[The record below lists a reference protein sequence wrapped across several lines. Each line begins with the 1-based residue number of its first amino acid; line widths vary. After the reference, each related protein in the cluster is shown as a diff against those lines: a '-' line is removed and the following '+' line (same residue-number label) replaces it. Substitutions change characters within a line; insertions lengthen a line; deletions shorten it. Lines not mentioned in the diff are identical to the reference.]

1 MKLKH
6 ILLTF
11 MLVLFSGLFLTAC
24 GQEPVNPSQPGDSNI
39 EINGVSF
46 VDKTVVYNGNEFV
59 LEVTGSL
66 PKGVQAKYTN
76 NKAINAGTYNST
88 VVLSGKG
95 YKTKTMSAKL
105 IIEKATYDMSN
116 VEWVSDDFTYDA
128 TEKQVY
134 VEGLPNGV
142 TVKNYINNKKT
153 AANTYEASV
162 EFNYD
167 SQNYNEP
174 TIQNCSWEIKKA
186 TFTDVFFK
194 SQSFD
199 YDSTEKTIEVTGFL
213 PEGTTIEY
221 TCAENE
227 NIENSAIE
235 TGTYSITA
243 TIENPNFNTLILEA
257 VLTIKGVEDERHIVS
272 TPNGTLYFAN
282 SLDND
287 YLYSYDG
294 TTISKVS
301 SDVPYYFVT
310 NQNSVYFISKSLF
323 GNAIKTIETSTSS
336 IYSAKAEY
344 LISDG
349 NYFYYVVNNL
359 TQKNSGIYKLD
370 NSGTN
375 PVVTKIF
382 NGKAK
387 HLTYNDGNIYFADG
401 TNGYKLTKLN
411 LSTKETSLL
420 RDEKI
425 SALIYN
431 NGYLFYTVDNL
442 LGSYIENYNLSTNVY
457 KKLTIDAGANLTVIN
472 NQLYYINVDLF
483 TSYVFGDGINY
494 VNAYPL
500 IDNNMPGISL
510 FKHDKKYSSLT
521 KIGNNKIAFYD
532 VDNQMLCTYDVS
544 TTTVNNVLEDFEKPE
559 ETVFSTGSKTQ
570 VYDNKIY
577 YLDVHKNKTLNCYDP
592 ATGKIRKLTSNKV
605 SDFAI
610 FGDYLYYNSVNYLVN
625 NDLFKVNLKTG
636 EIEIVSTNDCVD
648 IIFGENT
655 IFYVE
660 QNASG
665 VRTAI
670 HQINENGEDVVM
682 YTKGAKNLRYYNN
695 YIYFVDGD
703 ILYRMSTSDWVED
716 AVETIKNK
724 DVDVFEIDNGVIYYR
739 EVLLL
744 NKNLCK
750 INVDGTGYE
759 IILTKHDPV
768 DIVIE
773 NNIIYFYSDT
783 VSVSTAGIFKIN
795 KDGTGL
801 TKIMDKT
808 VEDTT
813 YYPSE
818 LSILNNNIYFINY
831 ALSGAA
837 GDSYLYKI
845 SLTDGDVLK
854 IS

>member
-24 GQEPVNPSQPGDSNI
+24 GQEPVNPPPPGDSNI

-46 VDKTVVYNGNEFV
+46 VDKTVVYNGNEFI
-59 LEVTGSL
+59 LEVTGTL
-66 PKGVQAKYTN
+66 PDGVQAEYTN
-76 NKAINAGTYNST
+76 NTAINAGTYNST
-88 VVLSGKG
+88 VVLSGEG
-95 YKTKTMSAKL
+95 YKTKTLSAKL
-105 IIEKATYDMSN
+105 IIQKATYDMSN

-153 AANTYEASV
+153 AANTYVASV

-167 SQNYNEP
+167 SQNYNKP
-174 TIQNCSWEIKKA
+174 IIQNCSWEIKKA
-186 TFTDVFFK
+186 TFTDILFK
-194 SQSFD
+194 SKSFD

-257 VLTIKGVEDERHIVS
+257 VLTIKGVEDERHIFS
-272 TPNGTLYFAN
+272 APDGTLYFAI

-310 NQNSVYFISKSLF
+310 NQNSVYFVSKSLF

-349 NYFYYVVNNL
+349 NYFYYAVNNL
-359 TQKNSGIYKLD
+359 TQNNSGIYKLD
-370 NSGTN
+370 NSDTN

-387 HLTYNDGNIYFADG
+387 YLTYNDGNIYFADG

-411 LSTKETSLL
+411 LSSKEISLL

-425 SALIYN
+425 AALIYN

-442 LGSYIENYNLSTNVY
+442 LGNYIENYNLSTNVY
-457 KKLTIDAGANLTVIN
+457 KKLTMDAGVNLTVIN

-483 TSYVFGDGINY
+483 TSYVFGNGINY
-494 VNAYPL
+494 VNAYPT
-500 IDNNMPGISL
+500 IDNNMSGTSL
-510 FKHDKKYSSLT
+510 FEHGKKYSSLT
-521 KIGNNKIAFYD
+521 KIGDNKIAFYD

-559 ETVFSTGSKTQ
+559 ETVLSTGSKTQ

-592 ATGKIRKLTSNKV
+592 ATEKTRKLTSNKV

-610 FGDYLYYNSVNYLVN
+610 VGDYLYYNSVNYLVN

-636 EIEIVSTNDCVD
+636 EIEIVSTNDCGD
-648 IIFGENT
+648 IVFGENT
-655 IFYVE
+655 IFYVK

-703 ILYRMSTSDWVED
+703 ILYRMSTSNWVED
-716 AVETIKNK
+716 TVETIKNK

-801 TKIMDKT
+801 TKIMDKK

-845 SLTDGDVLK
+845 SLTDGYVLK